1 MSEPVIP
8 DPTADDDNDND
19 QTLPP
24 LPGKEPADDDPPME
38 PNPYMG
44 GGTAPT

>member
-1 MSEPVIP
+1 MSEPIQP
-8 DPTADDDNDND
+8 DPTDDNG

-24 LPGKEPADDDPPME
+24 PPDKQPGDDPPME

-44 GGTAPT
+44 GGKAPA

>member
-8 DPTADDDNDND
+8 DPTAEDDSG

-24 LPGKEPADDDPPME
+24 LPPKEPADDDPPME

>member
-8 DPTADDDNDND
+8 DPTAEDDSD
-19 QTLPP
+19 QTPPP
-24 LPGKEPADDDPPME
+24 LPGKDPADDDAPME

>member
-1 MSEPVIP
+1 MSKPIHP
-8 DPTADDDNDND
+8 DPTGDDNG

-24 LPGKEPADDDPPME
+24 PPDKQPDDDPPME

-44 GGTAPT
+44 GGKAPA

>member
-8 DPTADDDNDND
+8 DPADDGDGG

-24 LPGKEPADDDPPME
+24 PPVKQPEDHPPME

-44 GGTAPT
+44 GGSTPP